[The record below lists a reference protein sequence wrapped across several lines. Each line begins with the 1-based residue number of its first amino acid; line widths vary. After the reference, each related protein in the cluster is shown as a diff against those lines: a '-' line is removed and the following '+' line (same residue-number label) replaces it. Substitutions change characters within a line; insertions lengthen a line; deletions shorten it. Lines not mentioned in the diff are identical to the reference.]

1 MPTKR
6 GCCGLVG
13 VFVSGLG
20 VTPEVLDWSR
30 GETWM
35 ICAGS
40 SCGCYGDKV
49 MVYMGCY
56 HVAS

>member
-1 MPTKR
+1 MPTRR

-49 MVYMGCY
+49 MVYMG
-56 HVAS
+56 